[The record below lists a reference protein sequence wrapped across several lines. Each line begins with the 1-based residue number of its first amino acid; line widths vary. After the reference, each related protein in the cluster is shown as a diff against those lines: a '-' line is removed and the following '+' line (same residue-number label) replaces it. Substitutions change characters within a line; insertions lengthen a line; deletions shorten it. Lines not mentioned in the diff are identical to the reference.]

1 MKPGAQ
7 IILVSAARLYT
18 PLILLFALTLFA
30 ARAPGG
36 GVGFMAG
43 LAFALAFVLHGLVF
57 GAAGLRAA
65 FPPLAMRLLLA
76 AGMAIAL
83 AGAGGPGLRFSAQAV
98 EAGLALTTA
107 ASASLV
113 IAALF
118 GRAPTLRDADW

>member
-7 IILVSAARLYT
+7 IILLSAARLYA
-18 PLILLFALTLFA
+18 PLTLLFALTLLA

-43 LAFALAFVLHGLVF
+43 LAFALALVLHALVF

-65 FPPLAMRLLLA
+65 FPPPAMLLVLA
-76 AGMAIAL
+76 AGVIVAL
-83 AGAGGPGLRFSAQAV
+83 AAAGAPGWRFSAQAI
-98 EAGLALTTA
+98 EAGLTA
-107 ASASLV
+107 ATAAAAGLI
-113 IAALF
+113 IAVLF

>member
-65 FPPLAMRLLLA
+65 LPPPAMRLLLA
-76 AGMAIAL
+76 AGVIVAL
-83 AGAGGPGLRFSAQAV
+83 AGAGAPALRFSAQAV
-98 EAGLALTTA
+98 EAGLAVTTA
-107 ASASLV
+107 AAAGLV
-113 IAALF
+113 IAVLF